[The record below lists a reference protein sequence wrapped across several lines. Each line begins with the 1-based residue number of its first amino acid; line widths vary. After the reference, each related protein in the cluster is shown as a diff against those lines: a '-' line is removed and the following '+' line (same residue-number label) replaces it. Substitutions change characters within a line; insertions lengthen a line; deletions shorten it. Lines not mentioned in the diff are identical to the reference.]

1 MLLTERLL
9 NKARRTARYKGYRRK
24 RAFLILGKEDEK
36 MEKKTKELQA
46 LCEPLIKYLKENYDP
61 HANIIV
67 SDGDIKLVRTEIG
80 IPAENDSFIDCEH
93 ILIKGGKSEMETLL
107 KNATRDELIEE
118 LNMRESITHICV
130 GKEEGANII
139 TSCGR
144 TAIAGHCHIYVV
156 ENGKTDAE

>member
-1 MLLTERLL
+1 MHRRMLLTKRL

-61 HANIIV
+61 HSAIVV

-80 IPAENDSFIDCEH
+80 IP
-93 ILIKGGKSEMETLL
+93 KL
-107 KNATRDELIEE
+107 K
-118 LNMRESITHICV
+118 
-130 GKEEGANII
+130 
-139 TSCGR
+139 
-144 TAIAGHCHIYVV
+144 
-156 ENGKTDAE
+156 